1 MRRLDSFPQ
10 LLHAYFYDWMAHQR
24 NASRHTVLSYR
35 DAWRLFLRFV
45 AKRCK
50 KEVAKII
57 LTDLTPITILAF
69 LDHLEKDRSATIAT
83 RNCRLAAL
91 HSFFT
96 FLADREPLATA
107 QCDAVLRIP
116 AKRGPKHSLGYLE
129 EDEVKAILAQPDQKT
144 LRGQRDYTLFSLLY
158 NTGARI
164 SEILE
169 LTPKAIRLEP
179 PAYIK
184 IIGKG
189 RKERLTPLWPETADL
204 LSALLRRTPRREDE
218 PVFVNRYRQPLRAS
232 GVRFLLRQ
240 YVRAASKQ
248 WPRLAEKRVV
258 PHSFRHTCAAH
269 LLAHGVDITVVRD
282 WLGHVSLD
290 TTMIYTHTTLENKRK
305 ALEQLDPKAVTKGPS
320 LWQRDAGVL
329 AWLDSL

>member
-10 LLHAYFYDWMAHQR
+10 LLHAYFYDWMARQR

-45 AKRCK
+45 AQRCQK
-50 KEVAKII
+50 DVANV
-57 LTDLTPITILAF
+57 LLSDLTPTAILAF
-69 LDHLEKDRSATIAT
+69 LDHLEKDRNATIAT

-116 AKRGPKHSLGYLE
+116 VKRGPKRSLHYLE

-144 LRGQRDYTLFSLLY
+144 LRGQRDYTLLSLLY

-169 LTPKAIRLEP
+169 LTPKAVRLEP

-189 RKERLTPLWPETADL
+189 RKERLTPLWPETAEL
-204 LSALLRRTPRREDE
+204 LSALLKRRPRREDE
-218 PVFVNRYRQPLRAS
+218 PIFVNRYGQPLRAS
-232 GVRFLLRQ
+232 GVRFLLAQ
-240 YVRAASKQ
+240 YVRAATTQ
-248 WPRLAEKRVV
+248 LPRLAEKNVS
-258 PHSFRHTCAAH
+258 PHSFRHACAVS
-269 LLAHGVDITVVRD
+269 LLAHGVDITIVRD

-290 TTMIYTHTTLENKRK
+290 TTMTYTHTTLENKRK
-305 ALEQLDPKAVTKGPS
+305 ALEQLDSTVLAQRPS
-320 LWQRDAGVL
+320 RWQSDAGVL

>member
-45 AKRCK
+45 AKRGQ

-129 EDEVKAILAQPDQKT
+129 EDEVKASGCN
-144 LRGQRDYTLFSLLY
+144 RRFSR
-158 NTGARI
+158 TTSI
-164 SEILE
+164 SAWRNIS
-169 LTPKAIRLEP
+169 TSS
-179 PAYIK
+179 
-184 IIGKG
+184 
-189 RKERLTPLWPETADL
+189 
-204 LSALLRRTPRREDE
+204 LSNGCA
-218 PVFVNRYRQPLRAS
+218 ACS
-232 GVRFLLRQ
+232 GVRAARAVFSTAQGGASSR
-240 YVRAASKQ
+240 VRMRS
-248 WPRLAEKRVV
+248 R
-258 PHSFRHTCAAH
+258 
-269 LLAHGVDITVVRD
+269 
-282 WLGHVSLD
+282 
-290 TTMIYTHTTLENKRK
+290 
-305 ALEQLDPKAVTKGPS
+305 
-320 LWQRDAGVL
+320 
-329 AWLDSL
+329 